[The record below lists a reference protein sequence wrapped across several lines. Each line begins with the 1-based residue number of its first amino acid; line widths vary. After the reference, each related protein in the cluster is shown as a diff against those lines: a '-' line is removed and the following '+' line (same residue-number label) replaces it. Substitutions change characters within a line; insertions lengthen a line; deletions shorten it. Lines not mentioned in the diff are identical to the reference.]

1 MLKTPLGNLIV
12 QKNNI
17 EIDYSVIPQP
27 LRIFDKLN
35 YYVDARYLID
45 IDTKTIKSGDTIKY
59 FIDCKNVET
68 DIDGGEYLAL
78 LNLRK
83 NNLLMSLGVYE
94 ILYHSH
100 KKDFGFDICY
110 IDNGLESY
118 FIDNK
123 YTEKF
128 KLAISWIE
136 LKDDLDEI
144 STWYASDP
152 TLFN

>member
-17 EIDYSVIPQP
+17 EIDYSAIPQP

-78 LNLRK
+78 LNLRN

-94 ILYHSH
+94 ILYRSH
-100 KKDFGFDICY
+100 KKRFW
-110 IDNGLESY
+110 L
-118 FIDNK
+118 
-123 YTEKF
+123 
-128 KLAISWIE
+128 
-136 LKDDLDEI
+136 
-144 STWYASDP
+144 
-152 TLFN
+152 